1 MPLASTCKVKSKL
14 TWSLGSMLTFNLFHS
29 WMHAHSHFSFMQW
42 ASTCEV
48 RFKLTWSFECMLTF
62 NLFRTWMIY
71 DLLQLVKLDLYW
83 SSLACSF
90 SICFHAMNN
99 MQLVSTCKVGFKLT
113 LSCGCMF
120 VPTCS
125 YLWMHVYSHFDYM
138 QFAFNSF
145 HEQHACLRL
154 ASTCKVG
161 FKLTWSFEGTLSS
174 NLVILMNDMRLVSIS
189 LFHFELRLTIWC
201 MLTLV

>member
-1 MPLASTCKVKSKL
+1 MKRIKLSKSYIKTESKL
-14 TWSLGSMLTFNLFHS
+14 IKIPQKSIKVHPKSCYKLNRSNLGSNRCT
-29 WMHAHSHFSFMQW
+29 Q
-42 ASTCEV
+42 
-48 RFKLTWSFECMLTF
+48 
-62 NLFRTWMIY
+62 
-71 DLLQLVKLDLYW
+71 VKLVRVG
-83 SSLACSF
+83 
-90 SICFHAMNN
+90 SIQARTGSIGRNGLESDPRFHAMNN
-99 MQLVSTCKVGFKLT
+99 MPLASICQVRLKLTSSMNACLLPTRLHAMCNMQLVSTFKVGFKLT

-174 NLVILMNDMRLVSIS
+174 NLGFIHGWYMTCFI
-189 LFHFELRLTIWC
+189 
-201 MLTLV
+201 